1 VGGRLDGEVAI
12 VTGSTSGLGAA
23 IARRF
28 AAEGA
33 AVLVTGRDR
42 RRGTSVVDSIARD
55 GGRVA
60 FVAADLAEPHVAAAE
75 IVAETVA
82 ALGPPTI
89 LVNNAVA
96 HLVDDGDGPV
106 DRVSASV
113 WSQTLQVDLVAPA
126 QLIAQCLPHMTAIGQ
141 GSIVNVSSRA
151 ASHGTPAHAAY
162 SAAKGALEALTRSV
176 AVDFAAAGVRCNAV
190 RPGYVLHERR
200 DASLSEE
207 RRAQIA
213 AAQLT
218 RPVTAD
224 DVAAACLWLAS
235 AESGGVTGLVLPV
248 DGGSTSARPTAVG

>member
-1 VGGRLDGEVAI
+1 VAGRLDGEVAV
-12 VTGSTSGLGAA
+12 VTGSTSGLGAT

-33 AVLVTGRDR
+33 AVLVTGRDQA
-42 RRGTSVVDSIARD
+42 RGSAVVDAIAAK

-60 FVAADLAEPHVAAAE
+60 FVTADLSDPESAAAE
-75 IVAETVA
+75 IITETVA

-96 HLVDDGDGPV
+96 HLDGASDG
-106 DRVSASV
+106 RVEDVTPAV
-113 WSQTLQVDLVAPA
+113 WSAALTVDLLAPA
-126 QLIAQCLPHMTAIGQ
+126 ALIAGCLRHMTAIGQ

-151 ASHGTPAHAAY
+151 ASHGTPDHAVY
-162 SAAKGALEALTRSV
+162 SSAKGALESLTRSV
-176 AVDFAAAGVRCNAV
+176 AMDYSYAGIRCNAV

-200 DASLSEE
+200 DAGLTRE
-207 RRAQIA
+207 RFDEIA

-218 RPVTAD
+218 PPVTAD

-235 AESGGVTGLVLPV
+235 SESAGVTGLVLPV
-248 DGGSTSARPTAVG
+248 DGGSTSARPTSVG